1 MKVLALYIFHQYQ
14 ERVKH
19 FIDHAIFEDEK
30 VYFLMI
36 CNSNTSP
43 EWVLPPYVKTLFR
56 RNKGYDFGGW
66 SDGLLTDDIITTIGL
81 YSSIPP

>member
-14 ERVKH
+14 ECVKY

-36 CNSNTSP
+36 CNSNTCP
-43 EWVLPPYVKTLFR
+43 E
-56 RNKGYDFGGW
+56 
-66 SDGLLTDDIITTIGL
+66 
-81 YSSIPP
+81 